1 MQDVHRGSVGQR
13 ALTAIWS
20 VLPARRGPA
29 PPHLGNFA
37 DAQIRLQVL
46 TSGSTASDG
55 PPSVL
60 LVGSGAAADGLV
72 ERLGGRG
79 SEVAHVD
86 PCTAVS
92 PAAAIDLA
100 AARLGVPAVVVLAHL
115 DPAAASARPL
125 VELGDAEWDAAGER
139 SIRVALHVLQEA
151 HRHLPDGGHV
161 VVVLPSV
168 ATIGVPGLVP
178 MCTAVE
184 AIRVMAK
191 VAARR
196 WGARGITVNVVLV
209 PLVDFLGEATPVGA
223 AVPSLGLASMPDRD
237 ALDDAAGLVTLL
249 SSPDGRALTGAT
261 LGADGGTVM
270 LP

>member
-1 MQDVHRGSVGQR
+1 MS
-13 ALTAIWS
+13 TS
-20 VLPARRGPA
+20 S
-29 PPHLGNFA
+29 PPLA
-37 DAQIRLQVL
+37 
-46 TSGSTASDG
+46 DG

-60 LVGSGAAADGLV
+60 VVGSGAAARGLV
-72 ERLGGRG
+72 DRLGARG

-100 AARLGVPAVVVLAHL
+100 ATRLGVPAVVVLAHL
-115 DPAAASARPL
+115 DPAAAVARPL
-125 VELGDAEWDAAGER
+125 VELDDTSWDAAGER
-139 SIRVALHVLQEA
+139 SIRVALQVLQEA

-184 AIRVMAK
+184 AIRVMTK

-196 WGARGITVNVVLV
+196 WGAQGITANVVLV
-209 PLVDFLGEATPVGA
+209 PLADFLGDATPDGA

-237 ALDDAAGLVTLL
+237 ALDDAAALVALL
-249 SSPDGRALTGAT
+249 SGPDGRALTGAT